1 MEYKIS
7 TSAISQAV
15 KLKELQE
22 DELYEMLGEALIA
35 HETLSEIPEDY
46 VKTKGLRASLISVT
60 KAEKREKGKGFFN
73 KFREKLFNAIC
84 VKGKACKW
92 EKDILG
98 DIKSLLEKLVPIIGG
113 AIAIGGALGGAL
125 ATFFPPAVIIAIAM
139 IIIRW
144 GIRIFCKCP

>member
-7 TSAISQAV
+7 ASVISQAV

-35 HETLSEIPEDY
+35 YETLSKIPEEY
-46 VKTKGLRASLISVT
+46 VKTKGLRASLTLT
-60 KAEKREKGKGFFN
+60 KAEKKEKGERFFN
-73 KFREKLFNAIC
+73 RFRKKLFNAIC

-98 DIKSLLEKLVPIIGG
+98 DIKSLLEKLVPMIAGVIGV
-113 AIAIGGALGGAL
+113 
-125 ATFFPPAVIIAIAM
+125 FFPPAVLIAIAM
-139 IIIRW
+139 IICRW
-144 GIRIFCKCP
+144 SIRIFCKCS